1 MSNTVAIIL
10 GSNIH
15 WAPYFYRYE
24 KILNDLDIS
33 FDLIFWNRE
42 GLKEQTSGNC
52 ISWDVPDVS
61 NNKDPKKFFKFL
73 GFSHFVEKQIR
84 QHSYSRLVF
93 LGTHGCA
100 VSFCSNYL
108 AKYYKSKMWIDIR
121 DDEYEWFPP
130 FYWGECKSIAAS
142 YATTIS
148 SYKYTT
154 FLPKHDYLMMHNIDP
169 NWEAYIKEYHKVPSD
184 VIRISFIGNVRYFE
198 QNVAIIKIL
207 GNDQRFRL
215 QYFGSG
221 SEKIQAYCEEHGI
234 TNTEFHGRFPQED
247 TLSFYCKTDIINNAY
262 GNDTL
267 NLQTALSNKL
277 YYGLMFHLPILV
289 SEKTFME
296 EITKKYGFGYAF
308 TETQEFANGL
318 YTWYQ
323 QMRNNE
329 GASHFNDLWEKVIAE
344 DKHTMSAF
352 NRFVLAEIHKGDIQ

>member
-24 KILNDLDIS
+24 KILNNQNIG

-42 GLKEQTSGNC
+42 GLEEKTSGNC

-61 NNKDPKKFFKFL
+61 NNKDPKKFFKFI
-73 GFSHFVEKQIR
+73 GFSRFVEKQLK
-84 QHSYSRLVF
+84 QHSYSRLIL

-100 VSFCSNYL
+100 VSFCANYL
-108 AKYYKSKMWIDIR
+108 AKHYRSKMWIDIR

-169 NWEAYIKEYHKVPSD
+169 NWESYQRDFQKVPSQE
-184 VIRISFIGNVRYFE
+184 IRISFIGNVRYFE
-198 QNVAIIKIL
+198 QNVAILKAL
-207 GNDQRFRL
+207 GNDRRFRL

-221 SEKIQAYCEEHGI
+221 SDKIQKYCEENGI
-234 TNTEFHGRFPQED
+234 TNTAFHGRFPQED
-247 TLSFYCKTDIINNAY
+247 TLSFYCQTDIINNAY

-277 YYGLMFHLPILV
+277 YYSLMFHMPILV
-289 SEKTFME
+289 SENTFME
-296 EITKKYGFGYAF
+296 ELTKEYGFGF
-308 TETQEFANGL
+308 
-318 YTWYQ
+318 
-323 QMRNNE
+323 
-329 GASHFNDLWEKVIAE
+329 
-344 DKHTMSAF
+344 AF
-352 NRFVLAEIHKGDIQ
+352 NENPTFSDDLYRWYNEINSGISEPGYNSLLDRVLAEDRAALEHLKQFLLG

>member
-24 KILNDLDIS
+24 KTLNDLDIS

-100 VSFCSNYL
+100 VSFCANYL
-108 AKYYKSKMWIDIR
+108 AKYYRSKMWIDIR

-169 NWEAYIKEYHKVPSD
+169 NWENYQRDFQKVPSKE
-184 VIRISFIGNVRYFE
+184 IRISFIGNVRYFE
-198 QNVAIIKIL
+198 QNVAILNVL
-207 GNDQRFRL
+207 GNDERFRL

-221 SEKIQAYCEEHGI
+221 SEKLQEYCKEKGI
-234 TNTEFHGRFPQED
+234 TNTAFHGRFPQED
-247 TLSFYCKTDIINNAY
+247 TLSFYCQTDIINNAY
-262 GNDTL
+262 GNDSL
-267 NLQTALSNKL
+267 NLRTALSNKL
-277 YYGLMFHLPILV
+277 YYSLLFHMPILV
-289 SEKTFME
+289 SENTFME
-296 EITKKYGFGYAF
+296 ELTKEYGFGFAF
-308 TETQEFANGL
+308 NHNPRLGDAL
-318 YTWYQ
+318 YDWYQ
-323 QMRNNE
+323 SVSKSPSVCRYNALWDRVFDEDQQTLGKLN
-329 GASHFNDLWEKVIAE
+329 HFLTEK
-344 DKHTMSAF
+344 
-352 NRFVLAEIHKGDIQ
+352 

>member
-10 GSNIH
+10 GSNVH

-100 VSFCSNYL
+100 VSFCANYL
-108 AKYYKSKMWIDIR
+108 AKHYRSKMWIDIR

-169 NWEAYIKEYHKVPSD
+169 NWESCRRDFQKVPSKE
-184 VIRISFIGNVRYFE
+184 IRISFIGNVRYFE
-198 QNVAIIKIL
+198 QNVAILNAL
-207 GNDQRFRL
+207 GNDERFRL

-221 SEKIQAYCEEHGI
+221 SEKLQEYCKEKGI
-234 TNTEFHGRFPQED
+234 TNTAFHGRFPQGD
-247 TLSFYCKTDIINNAY
+247 TLSFYCQTDIINNAY
-262 GNDTL
+262 GNDSL
-267 NLQTALSNKL
+267 NLRTALSNKL
-277 YYGLMFHLPILV
+277 YYSLLFHMPILV
-289 SEKTFME
+289 SENTFME
-296 EITKKYGFGYAF
+296 ELTKEYGFGFAF
-308 TETQEFANGL
+308 HNDAKFADEL
-318 YTWYQ
+318 YHWY
-323 QMRNNE
+323 NNIHSE
-329 GASHFNDLWEKVIAE
+329 VSTPRYDSLL
-344 DKHTMSAF
+344 DK
-352 NRFVLAEIHKGDIQ
+352 VLAEDHATLTRLEQFLLG